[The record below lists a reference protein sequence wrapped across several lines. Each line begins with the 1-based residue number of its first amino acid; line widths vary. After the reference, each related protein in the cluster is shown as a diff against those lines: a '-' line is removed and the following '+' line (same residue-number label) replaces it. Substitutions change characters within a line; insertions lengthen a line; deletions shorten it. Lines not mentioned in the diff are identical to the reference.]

1 MNTLFELKLQINM
14 IIIVGGLCHEV
25 TEFVLH
31 CLGPWKVR
39 FEYSCQVAICHVKEK
54 ISIVR
59 RGMLG
64 LKEPKG

>member
-1 MNTLFELKLQINM
+1 MK
-14 IIIVGGLCHEV
+14 CHEV
-25 TEFVLH
+25 TELVLH

-39 FEYSCQVAICHVKEK
+39 FEYSCQVVICHVKEK